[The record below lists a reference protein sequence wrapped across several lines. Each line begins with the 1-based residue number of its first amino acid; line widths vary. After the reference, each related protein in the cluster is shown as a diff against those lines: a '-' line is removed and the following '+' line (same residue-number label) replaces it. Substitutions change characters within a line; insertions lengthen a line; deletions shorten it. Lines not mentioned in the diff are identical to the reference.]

1 MSQRERLQSYL
12 QRRILFLNQQIDQRR
27 EAELRERNLQRLRI
41 IQRGRG
47 REPRRVISQYYRI
60 NVNRTRQSRK
70 FKAAQNVFNVSVTEL
85 PENNPTFVR
94 RLFRDVL
101 KNVKRKMQTSPNDY
115 LRVNIDHPSL
125 DSPVWLE
132 FTQSKNLDEDKIL
145 GKIEGVQQSKK
156 EFVISDGG
164 MEIDFFSR

>member
-1 MSQRERLQSYL
+1 M
-12 QRRILFLNQQIDQRR
+12 
-27 EAELRERNLQRLRI
+27 
-41 IQRGRG
+41 
-47 REPRRVISQYYRI
+47 
-60 NVNRTRQSRK
+60 
-70 FKAAQNVFNVSVTEL
+70 L
-85 PENNPTFVR
+85 PENSPTFVR

-101 KNVKRKMQTSPNDY
+101 KNVKRKIQTSPNDY

-145 GKIEGVQQSKK
+145 NKIEGVQQSKK

-164 MEIDFFSR
+164 WKSIFFM

>member
-1 MSQRERLQSYL
+1 
-12 QRRILFLNQQIDQRR
+12 
-27 EAELRERNLQRLRI
+27 
-41 IQRGRG
+41 
-47 REPRRVISQYYRI
+47 
-60 NVNRTRQSRK
+60 
-70 FKAAQNVFNVSVTEL
+70 
-85 PENNPTFVR
+85 VR

-132 FTQSKNLDEDKIL
+132 FTQSKNLDEEKIL
-145 GKIEGVQQSKK
+145 NKIEGVQQSKM

-164 MEIDFFSR
+164 MEIDFFFM